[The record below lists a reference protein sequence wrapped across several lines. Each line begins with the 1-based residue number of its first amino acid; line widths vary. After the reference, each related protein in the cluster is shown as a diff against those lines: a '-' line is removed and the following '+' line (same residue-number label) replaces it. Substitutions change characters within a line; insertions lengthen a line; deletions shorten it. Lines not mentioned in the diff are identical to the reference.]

1 MALCCWR
8 QAATIWRFSPAW
20 HEEAWDH
27 LAGGRAC
34 DRGSFPQS
42 PKCRRNCVA
51 AKALRVYVGQIIGTR
66 RLDETKPGADG
77 RETVALPPAARR
89 APCPTNP
96 NCSTR
101 RDIAAPQPLVA
112 LSPTTPCRRRIAR
125 CWCACNGP
133 GSIAHGIKNGLM
145 GSPRPRRRGRM
156 RSGCRAA
163 PDRLLPCCGGHGR
176 QRRTCRIDLRVR
188 KRAKSG
194 VCTPST
200 TSCRVGMARRT
211 GPESSGFGGR
221 STHNHRH

>member
-8 QAATIWRFSPAW
+8 RAATIWRFSPAW

-66 RLDETKPGADG
+66 QLDETKPGADG

-156 RSGCRAA
+156 RSGCRAG

-176 QRRTCRIDLRVR
+176 QRRTCRNRPACSETGEIGRLHSLDNAV
-188 KRAKSG
+188 SG
-194 VCTPST
+194 
-200 TSCRVGMARRT
+200 
-211 GPESSGFGGR
+211 
-221 STHNHRH
+221 RHGTANRP